1 MRRAKSTK
9 KTIPPA
15 DDASPAAVDESSIY
29 SDEALRPDDQIA
41 ISNLSLHEL
50 FEQQARAI
58 LDRSD
63 LDEEQRQNIL
73 VALSCPCCGGGAFS
87 YTAKIRRRS

>member
-1 MRRAKSTK
+1 MRRAKSPK
-9 KTIPPA
+9 KAVPPA
-15 DDASPAAVDESSIY
+15 NDASPARVDESSTNP
-29 SDEALRPDDQIA
+29 DAALQPDDQIA
-41 ISNLSLHEL
+41 VSNLSLHEL
-50 FEQQARAI
+50 FEQQARDV

-73 VALSCPCCGGGAFS
+73 VALSCPCCGGGGFS